1 MTAVI
6 TLATNIIALILI
18 AWIVVMFYFAY
29 ENYRSGKDF
38 CITGDVIDETNNV
51 FNTAY
56 GWAKGEAF
64 EDKELVPYDLEVTDE
79 GNAVVSQPGQ
89 FTPDYTV
96 ESTEEENYSDVLL
109 SQLEPVILEQH
120 AEYVADSNH
129 ATRGAA
135 TQVEKSNTDDIV
147 PQWGLRRVKYG
158 ADMISKNATTVPS
171 FEYTGTTGRTNL
183 YDLIDM

>member
-6 TLATNIIALILI
+6 TLATNIIALLLI
-18 AWIVVMFYFAY
+18 VWIVVMFYFAY
-29 ENYRSGKDF
+29 ENYRNGKDF

-56 GWAKGEAF
+56 GWAKGETF
-64 EDKELVPYDLEVTDE
+64 EDKELVPYNLEASDE
-79 GNAVVSQPGQ
+79 FVEQPQ
-89 FTPDYTV
+89 FTPTYTV
-96 ESTEEENYSDVLL
+96 ENTEEENYSDVLL

-158 ADMISKNATTVPS
+158 ADMISKNATSVPS
-171 FEYTGTTGRTNL
+171 FEYTGTTKRSNL